1 MRAAIAMSPD
11 SSIITSVDRPPARGL
26 VLPSPRLRRLLRG
39 AAVPLLLL
47 AAAVLLRA
55 FSFVPAVIDTDE
67 GLYMVQA
74 REWLHGNWPLVGV
87 WDMHPVGAP
96 ALFSAFMWLLGELV
110 WVFRLLGLIGT
121 WLTAWALFA
130 IVRFATAPPALGLAA
145 GLLYLAHTTLL
156 GGLATNTEILFAPL
170 VAWSMA
176 FGLRGARRALEHD
189 EAPPFYKILAMGLL
203 IGSALAIKPVA
214 VFEGC
219 LAWALLVGPALLRGL
234 MRWRRVFAYAITY
247 AVLCATPTLILGAAY
262 YARGEF
268 DAFVTGTFLAP
279 LRYAGG
285 RVGLAD
291 ASRFSLIVVMILLWA
306 FALVP
311 PALIRAPVK
320 RGPVALL
327 RWVAVAWFIAATGAV
342 IMPGMYYQHY
352 FLIWLP
358 PLSLLAALGARRLA
372 RVARPGLVVPA
383 FALLVGGVALDAWRS
398 STVPMLYSAIGLGG
412 PDPVREVAAA
422 IRREIDPGD
431 PVWIVN
437 YHPALYVLSE
447 AGLATRYAFP
457 GQLVGPY
464 WRVTGIDPNEEVERI
479 LASNPQVIV
488 VDRGW
493 WPRVRPRIATMIE
506 EALAER
512 YDLASVVYEDRGPV
526 EVWRLR

>member
-1 MRAAIAMSPD
+1 MSPD
-11 SSIITSVDRPPARGL
+11 SAILSQAEQPAGL
-26 VLPSPRLRRLLRG
+26 SSPSPRLRRLLRSG
-39 AAVPLLLL
+39 AVPVVLLL
-47 AAAVLLRA
+47 AAALLRA
-55 FSFVPAVIDTDE
+55 FAFVPAVIDTDE

-74 REWLHGNWPLVGV
+74 REWLNGNWPLVGV

-96 ALFSAFMWLLGELV
+96 ALFAGIMWLFGEAV
-110 WVFRLLGLIGT
+110 WVPRMLGLVST

-176 FGLRGARRALEHD
+176 LALRAVRRALEHD
-189 EAPPFYKILAMGLL
+189 EAPPFFKILAMGLM
-203 IGSALAIKPVA
+203 IGGALSIKPVS

-219 LAWALLVGPALLRGL
+219 LAWALLVGPAFLRGL
-234 MRWRRVFAYAITY
+234 LSWRRVLVYALSY
-247 AVLCATPTLILGAAY
+247 AVLCATPTLVLGLAY
-262 YARGEF
+262 LARGELA
-268 DAFVTGTFLAP
+268 AFITGTFIAP
-279 LRYAGG
+279 LRYAGEG
-285 RVGLAD
+285 VGFMD
-291 ASRFSLIVVMILLWA
+291 AARYTLIVVMILLWT

-311 PALIRAPVK
+311 PALIRARVK

-342 IMPGMYYQHY
+342 VMPGMYYQHY

-372 RVARPGLVVPA
+372 RAARPGLVVSA
-383 FALLVGGVALDAWRS
+383 FALLVGGVAVDAWRS
-398 STVPMLYSAIGLGG
+398 STVPMLYAAVGLGG

-422 IRREIDPGD
+422 IRREIEPGD
-431 PVWIVN
+431 PVWVVN
-437 YHPALYVLSE
+437 YHPALYVLSK

-506 EALAER
+506 EALADR